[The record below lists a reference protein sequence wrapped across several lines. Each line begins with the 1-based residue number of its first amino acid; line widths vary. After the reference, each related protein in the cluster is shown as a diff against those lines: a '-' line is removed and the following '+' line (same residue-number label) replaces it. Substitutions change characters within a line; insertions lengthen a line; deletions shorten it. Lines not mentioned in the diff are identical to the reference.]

1 VYRWQAWQDCH
12 DGCERLGDPDLV
24 TARQGLRELAGLQAF
39 GQLSEQ
45 RVQETVSTVRH
56 RPVAQSEQFQAELTL
71 IESRLEQAAAAVK
84 TQLQTNLGGQPDRLA
99 RLLGT
104 IEAFL
109 DAGDAVRR
117 RKLADRI
124 YRDLA
129 EERIG
134 HQRAALELQAL
145 TQRQKGGWLEK
156 RVRAWLAALHE
167 GRGDG
172 VSS

>member
-1 VYRWQAWQDCH
+1 
-12 DGCERLGDPDLV
+12 
-24 TARQGLRELAGLQAF
+24 
-39 GQLSEQ
+39 
-45 RVQETVSTVRH
+45 
-56 RPVAQSEQFQAELTL
+56 LTL
-71 IESRLEQAAAAVK
+71 IESRLEQAAAVVK
-84 TQLQTNLGGQPDRLA
+84 TQLQTNVGGRPDRLA

-156 RVRAWLAALHE
+156 RVRAWLAALRE

-172 VSS
+172 VS